1 MNSEIKSSRKLTSH
15 YLLLTMLFFLML
27 FTLSGIISF
36 IYKEE
41 IKANASSI
49 AELIG
54 PLGLAVA
61 AFIAD
66 FFISFTPPDVMLFI
80 VANSPLKFNSFAC
93 ISLIALA
100 SVLAGNLAWFLAYQ
114 MHTLNLVPSF
124 VKEFAKKQEALIARY
139 GVLIIILG
147 ALTPLPYSATNWAS
161 GLLKIKW
168 SYFFLGSLFRIPRI
182 FLSYYIL
189 VKSEQLAQWFKFF

>member
-1 MNSEIKSSRKLTSH
+1 
-15 YLLLTMLFFLML
+15 ML